1 MRIRSLLSLVVAC
14 GAVGACAA
22 PANEPVSAQ
31 PRDPVVRTGTRLPG
45 NNSGMTG
52 TIGQD
57 ELLSGKAR
65 QGQTGDLMK

>member
-31 PRDPVVRTGTRLPG
+31 PRDPAVRTGSRLPG
-45 NNSGMTG
+45 NNSGMSG
-52 TIGQD
+52 NIGGD
-57 ELLSGKAR
+57 EYRDGRAR
-65 QGQTGDLMK
+65 QGQTGDFVK